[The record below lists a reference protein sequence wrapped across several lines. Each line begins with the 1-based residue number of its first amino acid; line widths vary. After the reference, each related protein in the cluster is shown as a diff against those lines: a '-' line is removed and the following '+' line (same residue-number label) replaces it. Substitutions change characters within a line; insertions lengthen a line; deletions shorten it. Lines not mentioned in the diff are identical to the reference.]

1 MITRLV
7 KESEVKMLANIEI
20 RQAID
25 KKRIKHYE
33 LARALN
39 VSACTLSRWLALEM
53 TPEKKQE
60 VLDAI
65 NKIEF

>member
-1 MITRLV
+1 
-7 KESEVKMLANIEI
+7 MLANIEI

-53 TPEKKQE
+53 TPQKKQE

>member
-1 MITRLV
+1 
-7 KESEVKMLANIEI
+7 MLANIEV

-25 KKRIKHYE
+25 KKRIRHYE
-33 LARALN
+33 LAQALN

-65 NKIEF
+65 NKFKV

>member
-1 MITRLV
+1 
-7 KESEVKMLANIEI
+7 MLANIEV

-33 LARALN
+33 LAQTLN

-65 NKIEF
+65 NKFKV